1 VNAQI
6 LIDALVQQVTVLI
19 AQVATSGGLR
29 APIAHIANQV
39 FVDLSLELEAQG
51 VGRKVSA
58 DMFGMALRAYQRKL
72 RRLSTRASQREQT
85 LWSGVLEALE
95 AGALSRKAL
104 LERFARDDG
113 RSVRA
118 VVRDLVDAGLVR
130 ASGQGTRVTYALAR
144 EHAANAAA
152 GRGFEEL
159 LWALVH
165 RGGPT
170 GPDALADRLRL
181 PHAIVASTLQRLHE
195 RGRLELRDGR
205 YETHDFSVPLNAPS
219 GWEAAVLDHVQ
230 AVVQT
235 ICQRLLVGPVVPGGG
250 EAVGGSTYRYDVW
263 EGHPL
268 LGEVQATLAR
278 FRDEHSRLRA
288 RVEAYNR
295 AHGRPRRF
303 RQVVV
308 YGGQCSYERERAEK
322 GTTR

>member
-95 AGALSRKAL
+95 AGALPRKAL

-159 LWALVH
+159 RTRSPSQAA
-165 RGGPT
+165 T
-170 GPDALADRLRL
+170 
-181 PHAIVASTLQRLHE
+181 
-195 RGRLELRDGR
+195 ELRIER
-205 YETHDFSVPLNAPS
+205 RRRTSSTARSTRSSPRS
-219 GWEAAVLDHVQ
+219 RRAAVSRRQ
-230 AVVQT
+230 ASAW
-235 ICQRLLVGPVVPGGG
+235 R
-250 EAVGGSTYRYDVW
+250 RW
-263 EGHPL
+263 
-268 LGEVQATLAR
+268 
-278 FRDEHSRLRA
+278 
-288 RVEAYNR
+288 
-295 AHGRPRRF
+295 PRIHRIS
-303 RQVVV
+303 QKIDYVN
-308 YGGQCSYERERAEK
+308 
-322 GTTR
+322 